1 MQKIPINQLKTCS
14 INAEIYRDSNVEDLI
29 NSIQEVGLLQK
40 IVVTTDNLI
49 VSGHR
54 RLKALKILGW
64 TEVEC
69 EVKEIGEDDLAIT
82 LVLYNQHR
90 TKVASEL
97 LNEIKVLYEKLW
109 VGRGKNKGIG
119 GRNPNI
125 RDVVANKVG
134 ISSSKIQQLLYIE
147 ENQPELLKLI
157 DEEKITINGAYY
169 EVKKY
174 LNIISLSEYKYE
186 KKIDPLNIEDLT
198 IYNKSCENMGEI
210 PDKTIQTIITSPP
223 YYKKRNYSQASQ
235 LGIEK
240 TPDEYLHRL
249 LSVMQECKR
258 VLKDNG
264 CLFLV
269 IGDSYDDRG
278 CLRQIPEQVSLAMA
292 RENWILRNKLVRFAT
307 NAKPECS
314 KVRRWSC
321 SHEFI
326 YFFTKSMDYF
336 FDMDQIRVPYTT
348 EFASSLTAGT
358 PKHHN
363 INESI
368 KIQKQQSYI
377 RHPLGAVPKDVIQ
390 LTLNQKADKYVPD
403 PRLEHS
409 AQFPEKLIK
418 PFVLGTSR
426 PGDVILDPFM
436 GSGTTAKVSLDL
448 GRSCVGYEINPHF
461 LDTTYLR
468 CARSG
473 TTGKIPNEEKEEGKE
488 EKTNNPTLL
497 IQRV

>member
-1 MQKIPINQLKTCS
+1 MKIPINQLKTCP
-14 INAEIYRDSNVEDLI
+14 INSEIYRDSDVQDLM
-29 NSIQEVGLLQK
+29 NSIQEVGLLQP
-40 IVVTTDNLI
+40 IVVTPDNLI

-54 RLKALKILGW
+54 RYKAIQFLGW
-64 TEVEC
+64 ENAEC
-69 EVKEIGEDDLAIT
+69 DVKEIREDDLALT

-174 LNIISLSEYKYE
+174 LNIISLSEYQYE

-198 IYNKSCENMGEI
+198 IYEKSSENMGEI

-240 TPDEYLHRL
+240 TPDEYLRRL
-249 LSVMQECKR
+249 LSVMSECKR
-258 VLKDNG
+258 VLKDSG

-278 CLRQIPEQVSLAMA
+278 CLRQIPEQVALAMA

-336 FDMDQIRVPYTT
+336 FDLDQIRVPYTT

-358 PKHHN
+358 PKHHS
-363 INESI
+363 INEDG
-368 KIQKQQSYI
+368 KKQKQHAYI

-390 LTLNQKADKYVPD
+390 MTLNQKADKYVPD
-403 PRLEHS
+403 HNEAEASLEHS

-436 GSGTTAKVSLDL
+436 GSGTTAKVALDN
-448 GRSCVGYEINPHF
+448 GRQVLGYEINPNF
-461 LDTTYLR
+461 IDTTYER
-468 CARSG
+468 CSSCASPS
-473 TTGKIPNEEKEEGKE
+473 TTGKIQNELAI
-488 EKTNNPTLL
+488 PSS
-497 IQRV
+497 

>member
-1 MQKIPINQLKTCS
+1 MTMQKIPINQLKPCPVNS
-14 INAEIYRDSNVEDLI
+14 IIYRDSDVEDLI
-29 NSIQEVGLLQK
+29 NSIQEVGLLSPIIITEEK
-40 IVVTTDNLI
+40 LI
-49 VSGHR
+49 ISGHR
-54 RLKALKILGW
+54 RYKAIQSLGW
-64 TEVEC
+64 EQVDCEIKNIPEDEMDIYIVSYNTHRVKKVTEILA
-69 EVKEIGEDDLAIT
+69 EVR
-82 LVLYNQHR
+82 VLY
-90 TKVASEL
+90 S
-97 LNEIKVLYEKLW
+97 KLW
-109 VGRGKNKGIG
+109 VGRGKNAHKGLG

-125 RDVVANKVG
+125 RDVVAQKVG
-134 ISSSKIQQLLYIE
+134 VSSSKIQQLLYIE
-147 ENQPELLKLI
+147 ANQPELLNLI
-157 DEEKITINGAYY
+157 DDEKITINGAYY

-174 LNIISLSEYKYE
+174 LNIISLSEYQYE

-223 YYKKRNYSQASQ
+223 YYKKRNYSQSSQ

-240 TPDEYLHRL
+240 TPDEYLRRL
-249 LSVMQECKR
+249 LSVMSECKR
-258 VLKDNG
+258 VLKDCG

-292 RENWILRNKLVRFAT
+292 CENWILRNKLVRFAT

-314 KVRRWSC
+314 KVKRWSC

-336 FDMDQIRVPYTT
+336 FNMDQIRVPYTT

-368 KIQKQQSYI
+368 KIQKQHAYI

-390 LTLNQKADKYVPD
+390 MTLNQKADKYVPD
-403 PRLEHS
+403 HNEDEASLEHS

-461 LDTTYLR
+461 IDTTYER
-468 CARSG
+468 CSSCASPS
-473 TTGKIPNEEKEEGKE
+473 TTGKIQNELAI
-488 EKTNNPTLL
+488 PSS
-497 IQRV
+497 